1 MIKALALM
9 IVVAVY
15 NAVLVEWRMKLNKS
29 TVWILPGVWCCNIGD
44 VHVWI
49 YQNSKT
55 MFIYNF
61 IDSSVQTNDRNY
73 IGSQSNQVQG
83 YLIT

>member
-15 NAVLVEWRMKLNKS
+15 NAVLVEWRMEFNGMDFH
-29 TVWILPGVWCCNIGD
+29 GVWWYSIGD
-44 VHVWI
+44 LHVWI

-55 MFIYNF
+55 TFIYNF
-61 IDSSVQTNDRNY
+61 IDSGVQTNSTNY
-73 IGSQSNQVQG
+73 IGSQSNQVQR
-83 YLIT
+83 YLTTKE